1 MRLIVFALCLLFATS
16 SEAKPRKS
24 QPVKRDR
31 VKRATRPPVGV
42 AIQDEAPRSRR
53 RARRDLDRRAP
64 QSFGAPWN
72 GYLRNPVRLRLGDG
86 AFIRRPYRSFGTR
99 TTVDFTKRAIEET
112 LELHRKTHVLA
123 VGDLSAQFGGPVS
136 DHASHQSGR
145 DVDLGLFYKRKP
157 VGYPNVFIDG
167 TEANLDTPA
176 MWTLISKLASTANK
190 NGGVWAI
197 FLDYN
202 VQGVIYRWAKRR
214 GVSGAKL
221 GRVFQYPH
229 GRGAN
234 RGIVRH
240 YRNHA
245 HHLHVRF
252 KCAKA
257 ETSCR

>member
-1 MRLIVFALCLLFATS
+1 MRVIVVALCLLFAS
-16 SEAKPRKS
+16 SASEAKPRKS
-24 QPVKRDR
+24 GTTKRQRTKQLRPVDI
-31 VKRATRPPVGV
+31 
-42 AIQDEAPRSRR
+42 AIQDDAPKTRR
-53 RARRDLDRRAP
+53 RKSRELESSSP

-72 GYLRNPVRLRLGDG
+72 GYLRNPVQLRLGDG
-86 AFIRRPYRSFGTR
+86 AHIRRPWRSFGTR
-99 TTVDFTKRAIEET
+99 TTVELTRRAIEET
-112 LELHRKTHVLA
+112 IALHPKTHVLA
-123 VGDLSAQFGGPVS
+123 VGDLSAQYGGPVS

-157 VGYPNVFIDG
+157 AGYPNAFIDG

-176 MWTLISKLASTANK
+176 MWTLINKLASTANK

-197 FLDYN
+197 FLDYD
-202 VQGVIYRWAKRR
+202 VQGVIYRWAKRH
-214 GVSGAKL
+214 GVSEAKL
-221 GRVFQYPH
+221 DRVFQYPH
-229 GRGAN
+229 GRYAG

-252 KCAKA
+252 KCTRA

>member
-1 MRLIVFALCLLFATS
+1 MRVIVVALCLLFAMSS

-24 QPVKRDR
+24 GTAKRER
-31 VKRATRPPVGV
+31 GKRARHV
-42 AIQDEAPRSRR
+42 AVQDDAPKQARR
-53 RARRDLDRRAP
+53 RKSRELHKP

-72 GYLRNPVRLRLGDG
+72 GFLRNPVQFRLRDG
-86 AFIRRPYRSFGTR
+86 AYIRRPWRSFGTR
-99 TTVDFTKRAIEET
+99 TTVELTKRAIQET
-112 LELHRKTHVLA
+112 LELHPKAHALA
-123 VGDLSAQFGGPVS
+123 IGDLSAKSGGRIS

-157 VGYPNVFIDG
+157 AGYPNTFVNG
-167 TEANLDTPA
+167 TAANLNTAA

-190 NGGVWAI
+190 DGGVWAI
-197 FLDYN
+197 FLDYE
-202 VQGVIYRWAKRR
+202 VQGVIYRWAKKR
-214 GVSGAKL
+214 GVSEAKL
-221 GRVFQYPH
+221 GRIFQYPH
-229 GRGAN
+229 GRWAG

-252 KCAKA
+252 KCTKA